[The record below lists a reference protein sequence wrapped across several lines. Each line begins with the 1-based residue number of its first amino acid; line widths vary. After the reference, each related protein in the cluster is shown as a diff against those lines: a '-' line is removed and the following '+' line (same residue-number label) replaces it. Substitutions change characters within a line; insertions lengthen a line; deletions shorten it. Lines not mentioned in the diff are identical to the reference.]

1 MSKTPRNFFD
11 PQGGPGGGLRGAA
24 GGPNF
29 RVYSSS
35 ITEESEMLWYWAR
48 GLKFWKSPTWDWKKY
63 NERKILKKILK
74 IFFFKFFFS
83 DFFLWSPKVG
93 FSGKGPPIDF
103 LRIFFRIFFEKV
115 PLGIEKKY
123 NERKIWKKIFF
134 FKIFFF
140 RFFPLVPQGRF
151 FQVRVPSMDFSS
163 DFFFIK
169 N

>member
-1 MSKTPRNFFD
+1 MGRAQLSTSVLRGGTKVQKWWFWLVSWAKWHGLDLTRCLKPPEIFFD

-35 ITEESEMLWYWAR
+35 ITEGSEMLWYWAR

-63 NERKILKKILK
+63 NERKIFKKNWK
-74 IFFFKFFFS
+74 YFFSNFFFS

-103 LRIFFRIFFEKV
+103 LRIFFRIFPEFFLKKSH
-115 PLGIEKKY
+115 LGL
-123 NERKIWKKIFF
+123 KKI
-134 FKIFFF
+134 
-140 RFFPLVPQGRF
+140 
-151 FQVRVPSMDFSS
+151 
-163 DFFFIK
+163 
-169 N
+169 

>member
-1 MSKTPRNFFD
+1 MHISPAQYWGGGDKSPKWWFWLVSWAKWHGLDLTRCLKPPEIFFD

-63 NERKILKKILK
+63 NERKIFKKNWK
-74 IFFFKFFFS
+74 Y
-83 DFFLWSPKVG
+83 FFL
-93 FSGKGPPIDF
+93 
-103 LRIFFRIFFEKV
+103 
-115 PLGIEKKY
+115 
-123 NERKIWKKIFF
+123 
-134 FKIFFF
+134 IFFF

-151 FQVRVPSMDFSS
+151 FRKGSPYWFSQNFLQN
-163 DFFFIK
+163 FFWKSPTWDWKKI
-169 N
+169 